1 MPSDGCD
8 YVHEGQEGVGQG
20 VTAACPSAAG
30 CSRRTVQVRCRN
42 WVGVVLQVW
51 DAGGA
56 LSGPS

>member
-42 WVGVVLQVW
+42 WVGAVLQVW

-56 LSGPS
+56 L